1 MRRDNPVNKTQL
13 VLTLRSCSKLEFNAS
28 EVALG
33 KVEGRKSLSLS
44 AAGREN
50 VVTFH
55 LPLGCTRRRSS
66 WTANTSP
73 VSPLMISFPGVSRH
87 H

>member
-1 MRRDNPVNKTQL
+1 MR
-13 VLTLRSCSKLEFNAS
+13 A

-44 AAGREN
+44 ATGREN

-55 LPLGCTRRRSS
+55 LPLWLHTEPILLDC
-66 WTANTSP
+66 
-73 VSPLMISFPGVSRH
+73 
-87 H
+87 

>member
-28 EVALG
+28 GGGGVGQGGGEG
-33 KVEGRKSLSLS
+33 KSRSPS

-50 VVTFH
+50 AVTFH
-55 LPLGCTRRRSS
+55 LPLRLH
-66 WTANTSP
+66 TAP
-73 VSPLMISFPGVSRH
+73 ILLDC
-87 H
+87 